1 VRASPASGDVLPLD
15 EPALVAAY
23 ERIAPRL
30 RAYLRRVSGDAA
42 LADDIL
48 QEAFIR
54 LLRSGRPG
62 AHENETAAFLY
73 RAATN
78 LVYDHWR
85 RRKREQKAMGQLALP
100 PATPPAETLGADL
113 GRIFARLGPRERAL
127 LWLAHVEGWSHA
139 EIGRALGLNAL
150 SVRVML
156 FRARAEL
163 ARRLRR
169 AGLQPRECLDASS

>member
-1 VRASPASGDVLPLD
+1 M
-15 EPALVAAY
+15 AAY
-23 ERIAPRL
+23 QRTAPRL
-30 RAYLRRVSGDAA
+30 RAYLRRVSGDAT

-54 LLRSGRPG
+54 LLRSGRPDASDG
-62 AHENETAAFLY
+62 ETTSFLY

-85 RRKREQKAMGQLALP
+85 RRKRERKA
-100 PATPPAETLGADL
+100 LGRLDAPTASGPVSLGPDL
-113 GRIFARLGPRERAL
+113 GRIFARLSPRDRAL
-127 LWLAHVEGWSHA
+127 LWLAHVEEWSHA
-139 EIGRALGLNAL
+139 EIGAALGLKAI

-163 ARRLRR
+163 GRRLRR
-169 AGLQPRECLDASS
+169 ARLQPTECLDASP

>member
-1 VRASPASGDVLPLD
+1 
-15 EPALVAAY
+15 VAAY
-23 ERIAPRL
+23 ERTAPRL
-30 RAYLRRVSGDAA
+30 RAYLRRVAGDAA

-62 AHENETAAFLY
+62 ASEGETAAFLY
-73 RAATN
+73 RVATH

-85 RRKREQKAMGQLALP
+85 RGKRERKALGALEP
-100 PATPPAETLGADL
+100 PAAIEPPALGSDL
-113 GRIFARLGPRERAL
+113 GRIFARLPPRDRAL
-127 LWLAHVEGWSHA
+127 LWLAHVEGWTHA
-139 EIGRALGLNAL
+139 EVGAALGLKAI

-163 ARRLRR
+163 GRRLRR
-169 AGLQPRECLDASS
+169 AHLQPRECLDAPR

>member
-1 VRASPASGDVLPLD
+1 
-15 EPALVAAY
+15 VAVY
-23 ERIAPRL
+23 QRTAPRL
-30 RAYLRRVSGDAA
+30 RAYLRRVSGEAA

-54 LLRSGRPG
+54 LLRAGRPG
-62 AHENETAAFLY
+62 ASEGETNAFLY

-85 RRKREQKAMGQLALP
+85 RQKRERKALGGLDAA
-100 PATPPAETLGADL
+100 PAASGPLSLGPDV
-113 GRIFARLGPRERAL
+113 GRIFDRLSPRHRAL
-127 LWLAHVEGWSHA
+127 LWLAHVEEWSHA
-139 EIGRALGLNAL
+139 EIAAALGLKVI

-169 AGLQPRECLDASS
+169 ERLQPTECFHASP

>member
-1 VRASPASGDVLPLD
+1 MAV
-15 EPALVAAY
+15 Y
-23 ERIAPRL
+23 ERTAPRL
-30 RAYLRRVSGDAA
+30 RAYLRRVAGDAA

-62 AHENETAAFLY
+62 ASEGETAAFLY

-85 RRKREQKAMGQLALP
+85 RKRRERSALGR
-100 PATPPAETLGADL
+100 LGAPVAAAEPVAPESDFS
-113 GRIFARLGPRERAL
+113 RIFARLGPRDRAL
-127 LWLAHVEGWSHA
+127 LWLAHVEGRSHA
-139 EIGRALGLNAL
+139 EIGAALGLKAI

-169 AGLQPRECLDASS
+169 ADVHPAECFDASR

>member
-1 VRASPASGDVLPLD
+1 M
-15 EPALVAAY
+15 AAY
-23 ERIAPRL
+23 ERTAPRL
-30 RAYLRRVSGDAA
+30 RAYLRRVAGDAA

-54 LLRSGRPG
+54 LFRSGRPG
-62 AHENETAAFLY
+62 ASENETAAFLY

-85 RRKREQKAMGQLALP
+85 RRRRETKVLGQVAPKPAAP
-100 PATPPAETLGADL
+100 PPGPPSDV
-113 GRIFARLGPRERAL
+113 GRIFARLAPRDRAL
-127 LWLAHVEGWSHA
+127 LWLAHVEGLSHA
-139 EIGRALGLNAL
+139 EIASALGLKAI

-169 AGLQPRECLDASS
+169 AHIHPTECLDASR

>member
-1 VRASPASGDVLPLD
+1 
-15 EPALVAAY
+15 VAAW
-23 ERIAPRL
+23 ERTAPRL

-42 LADDIL
+42 LADDVL
-48 QEAFIR
+48 QEAFVR

-62 AHENETAAFLY
+62 ASEGETSAFLY

-85 RRKREQKAMGQLALP
+85 RRRREQKAL
-100 PATPPAETLGADL
+100 LGVDAAAVASGPDMSGSDL
-113 GRIFARLGPRERAL
+113 GRIFARLRPRDRAL
-127 LWLAHVEGWSHA
+127 LWLAHVEGRSHA
-139 EIGRALGLNAL
+139 EIAGALGLKTI
-150 SVRVML
+150 SVRVLL

-169 AGLQPRECLDASS
+169 AGLHSTECLHAPR

>member
-1 VRASPASGDVLPLD
+1 
-15 EPALVAAY
+15 VAAY
-23 ERIAPRL
+23 ERTAPRL
-30 RAYLRRVSGDAA
+30 RSYLRRVAGDAA

-62 AHENETAAFLY
+62 ASEGEIAAFLY

-85 RRKREQKAMGQLALP
+85 RRRREQKALGGLEV
-100 PATPPAETLGADL
+100 PAAAPAVAPESDL
-113 GRIFARLGPRERAL
+113 GRIFARLQPRDRAL
-127 LWLAHVEGWSHA
+127 LWLAHVEGRSHA
-139 EIGRALGLNAL
+139 EIGAVLGLKAI

-169 AGLQPRECLDASS
+169 ADLRPAECFDASR